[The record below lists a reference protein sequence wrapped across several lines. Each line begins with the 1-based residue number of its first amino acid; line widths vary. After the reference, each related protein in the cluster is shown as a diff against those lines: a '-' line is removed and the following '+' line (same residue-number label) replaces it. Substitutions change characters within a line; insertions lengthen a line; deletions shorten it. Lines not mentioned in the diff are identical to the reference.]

1 MSEFAC
7 VHNARSFVAED
18 FTVDTAEIK
27 AFLEEIAT
35 FLEAEPLSNIEG
47 QEQARA
53 LIARSRSLAASLTP
67 TQEKVPFEEI
77 LAAYHMFLPTLP
89 KVLRMTETRNRQLRA
104 RWNEDKG
111 RQNAEWW
118 RNLFRRAAKSDFLT
132 GRNQTTWTSSW
143 SCGFDFFLQPKSLTK
158 LLEGSY
164 DNKPGR
170 QQTSDLVAVAMH
182 NSRSTRG
189 AV

>member
-27 AFLEEIAT
+27 AFLEEVAT
-35 FLEAEPLSNIEG
+35 FLEAEPLSDIEG

-67 TQEKVPFEEI
+67 TQEKIPFDEI
-77 LAAYHMFLPTLP
+77 VAAYHLFLPMLP
-89 KVLRMTETRNRQLRA
+89 KVLRMTDTRKRQLRA
-104 RWNEDKG
+104 RWNEDKA
-111 RQNAEWW
+111 RQNTEWW
-118 RNLFRRAAKSDFLT
+118 RDLFRRTAKSDFLT
-132 GRNQTTWTSSW
+132 GRSGKSDFSW
-143 SCGFDFFLQPKSLTK
+143 SCGLDFLLQPKSLTK

-170 QQTSDLVAVAMH
+170 QQTTDLVTLAMH